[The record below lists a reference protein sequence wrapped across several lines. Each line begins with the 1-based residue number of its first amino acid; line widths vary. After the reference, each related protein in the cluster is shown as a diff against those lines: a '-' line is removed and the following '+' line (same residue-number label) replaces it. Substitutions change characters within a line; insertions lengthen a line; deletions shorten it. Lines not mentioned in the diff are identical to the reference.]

1 MNMSTAG
8 LLCITGH
15 LPAPAPAD
23 PTPDWSPRAECRGMY
38 DLFDETLNPV
48 GSSRRNAVSDLQE
61 ICVECP
67 VRRQCLLSGK
77 QTRSW
82 GVWGG
87 FYLYAGQP
95 QQRDRAAVAGYLDDT
110 ELLPETHVE
119 LTDPALPGHMTPA
132 TAA

>member
-1 MNMSTAG
+1 MPSRT
-8 LLCITGH
+8 
-15 LPAPAPAD
+15 
-23 PTPDWSPRAECRGMY
+23 CRKCALSARS
-38 DLFDETLNPV
+38 D
-48 GSSRRNAVSDLQE
+48 GSA
-61 ICVECP
+61 
-67 VRRQCLLSGK
+67 LLSGK

>member
-1 MNMSTAG
+1 MPSRT
-8 LLCITGH
+8 
-15 LPAPAPAD
+15 
-23 PTPDWSPRAECRGMY
+23 CRK
-38 DLFDETLNPV
+38 
-48 GSSRRNAVSDLQE
+48 
-61 ICVECP
+61 CVECP

-110 ELLPETHVE
+110 EFLPETHVE